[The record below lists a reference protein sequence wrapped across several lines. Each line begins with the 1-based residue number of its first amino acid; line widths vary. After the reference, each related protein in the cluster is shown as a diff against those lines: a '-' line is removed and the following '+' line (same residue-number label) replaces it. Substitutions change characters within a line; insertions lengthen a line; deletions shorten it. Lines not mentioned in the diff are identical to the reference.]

1 MQIQFENF
9 LKKLALDTLKMTSD
23 EYQQLTRGHNQDW
36 IINEL
41 EKRSLERG
49 LVSYNLRTL
58 LESLQKDQIFA
69 SKTHNEWGPPE
80 VRTILM
86 TPYSDTNRGK
96 STELKAFHSKGDALF
111 SFTFNPIVFYV
122 LANCSLIKP
131 KEMYAASILSRP
143 GLFTD
148 EFK

>member
-1 MQIQFENF
+1 
-9 LKKLALDTLKMTSD
+9 MTSD

-36 IINEL
+36 IIDEL

-86 TPYSDTNRGK
+86 TRRGK
-96 STELKAFHSKGDALF
+96 STELKAFIP
-111 SFTFNPIVFYV
+111 NEM
-122 LANCSLIKP
+122 NCSRLP
-131 KEMYAASILSRP
+131 S
-143 GLFTD
+143 TQ
-148 EFK
+148 

>member
-1 MQIQFENF
+1 
-9 LKKLALDTLKMTSD
+9 MTSD

-36 IINEL
+36 IIDEL
-41 EKRSLERG
+41 QKRSLERG

-86 TPYSDTNRGK
+86 TPYSDTSRGK
-96 STELKAFHSKGDALF
+96 STELKAFIP
-111 SFTFNPIVFYV
+111 NEM
-122 LANCSLIKP
+122 NCSHLP
-131 KEMYAASILSRP
+131 STQQYFMCRQTAH
-143 GLFTD
+143 
-148 EFK
+148 